1 MSPNMVVDPV
11 ITLLISLNIDDFILN
26 AEINDVKKAHS
37 EFEKEKHHLKT
48 DIKKQKFDIHLLIL
62 RNTLP

>member
-48 DIKKQKFDIHLLIL
+48 DIKK
-62 RNTLP
+62 